1 MALFSK
7 YSRNKRVI
15 KKLKSIIQISDAK
28 NILLYLPLDIEVDTT
43 LLINELRRE
52 KNSLC
57 TIYGR

>member
-52 KNSLC
+52 KK
-57 TIYGR
+57 